1 VAVANAFMGK
11 TEQPSA
17 EELAGVLGPSE
28 KLWTELIDWMT
39 TELGITSQ
47 EWKGV
52 YPKKYGWTL
61 RLKIKAR
68 NIVYLGPST
77 GCFQV
82 AFVLGDRALEAA
94 KAAHLPAGV
103 MQAIAKAPRY
113 PEGTGLRL
121 VVKSTRDL
129 PAIRK
134 LAEIKVAN

>member
-1 VAVANAFMGK
+1 MAVVNAFIGK
-11 TEQPSA
+11 TEQPSP

-28 KLWTELIDWMT
+28 KLWHEFIAWMG
-39 TELGITSQ
+39 TELGVTTQ

-52 YPKKYGWTL
+52 CTKKYGWSL
-61 RLKIKAR
+61 RLKVKAR

-82 AFVLGDRALEAA
+82 AFVLGDRALKVARETRF
-94 KAAHLPAGV
+94 PAVV
-103 MQAIAKAPRY
+103 MQTIAEAPHY

-121 VVKSTRDL
+121 LVKSAKDL

-134 LAEIKVAN
+134 LAEIKLAN